1 MGPAHTLPAC
11 WSRAESTRCA
21 SNGTSTCQAS
31 LQCMPC
37 ESFDGWVR
45 TGPLNENVL
54 LADAREAWAALMP
67 DRDTVLPHSVILN
80 APFGLAMQRQ
90 GSTDL
95 EQLKCLASRQRP
107 RWSER
112 SLVAFSSR
120 FLSRMRRRTVS
131 SLQQVIR
138 YLFKETAGLASA
150 LKYCRVAQLLM
161 ANTGHFCAK
170 MTLGGRSLRQPVK
183 TGV

>member
-1 MGPAHTLPAC
+1 ML
-11 WSRAESTRCA
+11 
-21 SNGTSTCQAS
+21 
-31 LQCMPC
+31 C
-37 ESFDGWVR
+37 ESFDGWVL
-45 TGPLNENVL
+45 TGPLNESVL

-67 DRDTVLPHSVILN
+67 DRDTVLPHWVMLN
-80 APFGLAMQRQ
+80 APFGLTMQRD

-95 EQLKCLASRQRP
+95 GQLKCLAPRQRP
-107 RWSER
+107 RLSER
-112 SLVAFSSR
+112 SFVPFASR
-120 FLSRMRRRTVS
+120 FLGRMRRRTVS
-131 SLQQVIR
+131 SLQQAIR